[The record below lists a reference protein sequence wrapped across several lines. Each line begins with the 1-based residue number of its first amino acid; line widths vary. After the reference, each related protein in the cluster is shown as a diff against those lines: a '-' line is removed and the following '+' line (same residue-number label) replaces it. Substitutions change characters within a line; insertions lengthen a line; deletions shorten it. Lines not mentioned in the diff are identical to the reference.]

1 MRVPSGRCHSGSE
14 ALFSGH
20 SRGVDVGVAECVQG
34 QMPMMWVSEW
44 LMVWGIGL
52 AAISG

>member
-1 MRVPSGRCHSGSE
+1 MRVRWGRCHSGSE

-34 QMPMMWVSEW
+34 QMPMMWVSIPVVIW
-44 LMVWGIGL
+44 L
-52 AAISG
+52 AALFSA